1 MRCRYPVLRTVGPVE
16 RLALFALLRLTGAT
30 RGQVLQMMSMEG
42 VLIAAIGIVL
52 GTAVSTTALVPFSV
66 AASDSLMPSG
76 PRWIYPAV
84 IGAAAVLTLSATLLP
99 TWQALRSPPG
109 RRRRTGLTGH

>member
-99 TWQALRSPPG
+99 TWQALRSPPADAAAPA
-109 RRRRTGLTGH
+109 